1 VRKDEEQVMDVS
13 TLRMRETTIVYGI
26 LLTFVVTALGELYV
40 ALTWAQPHRLVLALL
55 FASASATAIN
65 VALLPRERI
74 VRSRLREPFFL
85 GWTLLDFAMLLP
97 ATIADGGTSSPVT
110 LVFFLP
116 VVFSAMS
123 YPLGSV
129 VAVGFTSVLT
139 YLTIAV
145 AQGGASVAFEAGFAA
160 ALLCTAVIS
169 AAQAQNHKRQHHTL
183 ARASRT
189 DPLTGC
195 LNRRGFE
202 ERADA
207 ELGAMR
213 RRGRTGAIVM
223 LDVDKFKL
231 VNDTLGHAAGDE
243 LLCWTTATLAEQLR
257 ASDAVGRL
265 GGDEFAA
272 LLPEISAEDAQASAE
287 RAHAALGARAPASI
301 GLAMYPADGT
311 TLEDLIHVA
320 DARLYASRR
329 ERRAKAAR
337 EGLPEPGAPASGDG
351 GARGVDAIEMWRA
364 ALAAVPGRAI
374 GRVRTPEEGPGGRE
388 LLDEIDAS
396 VIVTDMDGVV
406 LSWNSG
412 AQSLYGWSP
421 EEAVGRNAREL
432 VVPQDPTEA
441 QRLVEN
447 ISRDGRWDGE
457 LLVCRKDRSTFTA
470 YTRNRLI
477 LDAEGNPSAIVGVA
491 VDVSAR
497 VAAEAELLHSRDY
510 ATAVTECVAEGLFT
524 LDPEGAVTWA
534 NPTAETLLGWDEG
547 TLAGTLVVESIL
559 APAADGSPS
568 TFSASQ
574 LAGALQHEETV
585 RVDDAA
591 FRTRDG
597 RELPVA
603 YAAAPFSTSS
613 GVQGCV
619 VIFQDITERRRLEEE
634 QRRDAATLACINRVE
649 DALAEDRFVLYAQP
663 IIALPSGETIQ
674 HELLLRMRERDG
686 RVIAPGE
693 FLPAAERYALIGEID
708 WWVIKQAT
716 QLAGEGTPV
725 ELNISARSVGDMDVL
740 EHVQR
745 CIAQWDV
752 KPGMLVFEITET
764 AVISD
769 ERAARTFCT
778 ALHELGCEIALD
790 DFGTG
795 YSGLTYLKQLPLDYL
810 KLDIE
815 FVRDV
820 ATNAA
825 SRHVVQAVLEL
836 ARNFELRTVAEGVE
850 DARTL
855 ELLRELGVDFA
866 QGFHIGR
873 PAAFTQR
880 PGDQAGHAHQKPPAG
895 RSRARLRSRAQRLAA
910 R

>member
-1 VRKDEEQVMDVS
+1 MDVS

-26 LLTFVVTALGELYV
+26 LLTFAVTALGELYV
-40 ALTWAQPHRLVLALL
+40 ALTWDRPHRTLLALL

-85 GWTLLDFAMLLP
+85 CWTLLDFLMLLP

-110 LVFFLP
+110 LLFFLP
-116 VVFSAMS
+116 VMFSAMS
-123 YPLGSV
+123 YPLSSV
-129 VAVGFTSVLT
+129 VAVGFTSLLT
-139 YLTIAV
+139 YLSIAL

-160 ALLCTAVIS
+160 ALLGTAVMS
-169 AAQAQNHKRQHHTL
+169 AAQAQNHKRQHDTL

-202 ERADA
+202 ERAAA

-213 RRGRTGAIVM
+213 RRGGTGAIVM

-231 VNDTLGHAAGDE
+231 VNDTHGHAAGDE
-243 LLCWTTATLAEQLR
+243 LLCWTTATLCGELR
-257 ASDAVGRL
+257 AADAVGRL

-272 LLPEISAEDAQASAE
+272 LLPEIAPDDAAASAE
-287 RAHAALGARAPASI
+287 RVRRALEERAPASI
-301 GLAMYPADGT
+301 GLAVYPTDGT
-311 TLEDLIHVA
+311 TLEDLMRVA
-320 DARLYASRR
+320 DSRLYALRR
-329 ERRAKAAR
+329 ERRTKAAR
-337 EGLPEPGAPASGDG
+337 EGLPEPSLTAFGEQPSGG
-351 GARGVDAIEMWRA
+351 RGLDALEMWRA
-364 ALAAVPGRAI
+364 ALAAMPARAI
-374 GRVRTPEEGPGGRE
+374 GRVRTSEEGPGGHE

-396 VIVTDMDGVV
+396 VIVTDMDGIV

-412 AQSLYGWSP
+412 AQSLYGWSAD
-421 EEAVGRNAREL
+421 EAVGRSAREL
-432 VVPQDPTEA
+432 VVPKDPTQAE
-441 QRLVEN
+441 RLVQN

-470 YTRNRLI
+470 YTRNRLL
-477 LDAEGNPSAIVGVA
+477 LDSEGNPSAIVGVA

-497 VAAEAELLHSRDY
+497 VAAEAELLSSRDY
-510 ATAVTECVAEGLFT
+510 ATAVTECIGEGLFT
-524 LDPEGAVTWA
+524 LDPDGCVTYA
-534 NPTAETLLGWDEG
+534 NPTAEALLGWDEG
-547 TLAGTLVVESIL
+547 GLCGLLAGEAIL
-559 APAADGSPS
+559 APSADGSAPA
-568 TFSASQ
+568 FSGSQ
-574 LAGALQHEETV
+574 LARALQREETV
-585 RVDDAA
+585 RVEDAA
-591 FRTRDG
+591 FRARSG
-597 RELPVA
+597 RELSVA
-603 YAAAPFSTSS
+603 YTAAPFSTAA

-619 VIFQDITERRRLEEE
+619 VIFQDVTERRHRELE

-649 DALAEDRFVLYAQP
+649 DALAEDRFMLYAQP
-663 IIALPSGETIQ
+663 IVALPAGETVQ

-708 WWVIKQAT
+708 WWVVKQAT

-740 EHVQR
+740 EHVER
-745 CIAQWDV
+745 CMAQWQV
-752 KPGMLVFEITET
+752 GPGMLVFEITET
-764 AVISD
+764 AVIED
-769 ERAARTFCT
+769 ERAAREFC
-778 ALHELGCEIALD
+778 AGLHRLGCEIALD

-795 YSGLTYLKQLPLDYL
+795 YGGLTYLKQLPVDYL

-815 FVRDV
+815 FVRDL
-820 ATNAA
+820 ASNSA

-850 DARTL
+850 DARTF

-873 PAAFTQR
+873 PAPFTLH
-880 PGDQAGHAHQKPPAG
+880 PGDQAPATAPASRSWG
-895 RSRARLRSRAQRLAA
+895 RRQAPARRLAA
-910 R
+910 H